1 MPLGENPL
9 KIHPHALAALIA
21 IDYHD
26 NHHDDYQNEE
36 MRMFCIIIT
45 IIMITNHYD
54 HQHHSQPSWEVG
66 ITDES
71 RRSCKKQ
78 TSPSTHRGFY

>member
-26 NHHDDYQNEE
+26 QDHYDYQNEE
-36 MRMFCIIIT
+36 MRMFCVIII
-45 IIMITNHYD
+45 IIMMMIRT
-54 HQHHSQPSWEVG
+54 
-66 ITDES
+66 
-71 RRSCKKQ
+71 RR
-78 TSPSTHRGFY
+78 